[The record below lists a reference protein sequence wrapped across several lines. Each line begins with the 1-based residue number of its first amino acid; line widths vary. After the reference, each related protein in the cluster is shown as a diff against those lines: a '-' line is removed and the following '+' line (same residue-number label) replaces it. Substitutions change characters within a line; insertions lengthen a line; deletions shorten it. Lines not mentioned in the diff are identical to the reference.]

1 MLGAAAYVKY
11 QVVHDGGK
19 YFSTCENFIT
29 DSTELVTAANMRM
42 TQSPLLVKA
51 ANEYDYLLQ
60 CCNTYNI
67 PDVKERLDVMLAV
80 DYIIC
85 NTDRHYGN
93 FGFIRNVETLQFD
106 GVAPVYDNGTS
117 LWNKDKFANIG
128 KKFEA
133 RAFTH
138 NQDEAVKLI
147 THFELLDL
155 AKLKNVDELVVDILR
170 KNENLPDNRIEAV
183 AKAAKEQ
190 VLKLQ
195 KIKDLSVK

>member
-1 MLGAAAYVKY
+1 M
-11 QVVHDGGK
+11 
-19 YFSTCENFIT
+19 
-29 DSTELVTAANMRM
+29 
-42 TQSPLLVKA
+42 
-51 ANEYDYLLQ
+51 
-60 CCNTYNI
+60 
-67 PDVKERLDVMLAV
+67 
-80 DYIIC
+80 
-85 NTDRHYGN
+85 
-93 FGFIRNVETLQFD
+93 QFE

-117 LWNKDKFANIG
+117 LWNKDKFADIG

-133 RAFTH
+133 RAFLH
-138 NQDEAVKLI
+138 NQDDVAKLI

-155 AKLKNVDELVVDILR
+155 TKLKNVDELIIDVLG